1 MILLK
6 QNSADTYTFQ
16 HQIIFVCDT
25 SPFPCELSE
34 EKNHSSAKAYDRI
47 GKVTSHDSGPSYVSM
62 LSLSSESINNEG
74 SWFVLN
80 ISKPLVVCLGRL
92 CSDLCPPGMV
102 EEPPYEE
109 WYLSALYLQ
118 LLSCSDDKRMNHRKW
133 ILSCVWSVY
142 YKIKTPLHEFY
153 WFLKKI
159 KSLLLQNYM

>member
-1 MILLK
+1 MCVT
-6 QNSADTYTFQ
+6 QVPFHVNSQKRKITAQQKT
-16 HQIIFVCDT
+16 C
-25 SPFPCELSE
+25 
-34 EKNHSSAKAYDRI
+34 DRI
-47 GKVTSHDSGPSYVSM
+47 GKVTSHDSGPSYNSM

-74 SWFVLN
+74 LWFVLN

-92 CSDLCPPGMV
+92 CPDFCPPVMV
-102 EEPPYEE
+102 EEPPCEE

-159 KSLLLQNYM
+159 KSLLLQKYM